1 VGGGTDPPVSDRSA
15 LVEGGRDEAEELV
28 RFVKGLKVDA
38 ASLRG
43 LEASLFTREGV
54 SVPGAGCDMMGYF
67 RCMICYD
74 GRYVYDRC
82 RLVWEMTTEPCAVLL
97 LSG

>member
-15 LVEGGRDEAEELV
+15 AVDGGREDAEEFV

-43 LEASLFTREGV
+43 LEASRFTREGV

-67 RCMICYD
+67 RCMVMGIDSC
-74 GRYVYDRC
+74 
-82 RLVWEMTTEPCAVLL
+82 MI
-97 LSG
+97 